1 MRFENFRQISVY
13 SVIGT
18 VGFLPLLVLPAM
30 VGVGHY
36 EPVFMVAIALLIVS
50 IAGFFVSICKI
61 PTRRAEVTS

>member
-1 MRFENFRQISVY
+1 MKIENLRQPSAY

-36 EPVFMVAIALLIVS
+36 KPVFIVAIALLIVS
-50 IAGFFVSICKI
+50 IAGFFISICKT
-61 PTRRAEVTS
+61 PMRRAKVRS